1 MYSYY
6 GTVEE
11 ANTYFSNRLFEE
23 AWTDASSEDRVKA
36 LIRATQII
44 DGLSFKGE
52 KAAVYAVMYDEEGEL
67 IDDVTEEEIM
77 EAEAS
82 QELEFPRGWD
92 TEIPDQIKI
101 ACWEIAHALL
111 DGVDPDLELENLG
124 VVSQG
129 IASVRTTYNRNHTL
143 IEHIMNGV
151 PSAAAWR
158 YLRPFL
164 RDSDAIL
171 LSRVD

>member
-1 MYSYY
+1 MYEYY
-6 GTVEE
+6 GTIEE
-11 ANTYFSNRLFEE
+11 ANEYFANRLHEE
-23 AWTDASSEDRVKA
+23 AWTDASSDDRRKS

-44 DGLSFKGE
+44 DGLNFKGE
-52 KAAVYAVMYDEEGEL
+52 KAAVHAVMYDEDGEL
-67 IDDVTEEEIM
+67 IDDVTDEEIR
-77 EAEAS
+77 EAEWS
-82 QELEFPRGWD
+82 QDLEFPRGTD
-92 TEIPDQIKI
+92 EEVPDQIKI

-129 IASVRTTYNRNHTL
+129 IASVRTTYNRNHTQ
-143 IEHIMNGV
+143 IEHLMNGI

-164 RDSDAIL
+164 RVGDAIK